1 MQYKP
6 IKNYNV
12 ENAVLGKDFN
22 LGTTVSFFHAF
33 TLMTTFKIVVF
44 LGNNMVKRFIFSKCK
59 LMGMVVEWI

>member
-6 IKNYNV
+6 IKIYNV

-22 LGTTVSFFHAF
+22 LGTSGSFFHAF

-44 LGNNMVKRFIFSKCK
+44 WGNNMVKRFIFSKC
-59 LMGMVVEWI
+59 